1 MTVNELFST
10 VQYQESLKTTE
21 LHTWSKCRHMGKG
34 QQRSHCRKQ
43 LQSPRCT
50 QDTAEAGGPAMH
62 TGLDP
67 MLGWPLGAKEM
78 ICMPL
83 SRTNIPDPKSNTM
96 KLWTVLNIRLQAQAG
111 FLKRPSGRQ
120 APSKAVFT
128 GMPLQEALLRGVT
141 GDLSDE
147 PPTATCRQI
156 HGQPPKK
163 ENPTELHGSCEK
175 CRTHENE
182 AEESPRRRSNSE
194 KPSTKASRWP
204 PWYIQ
209 IFWLL
214 NTRTR

>member
-1 MTVNELFST
+1 MS
-10 VQYQESLKTTE
+10 S
-21 LHTWSKCRHMGKG
+21 
-34 QQRSHCRKQ
+34 
-43 LQSPRCT
+43 SPRCSIKSHSRPRNCTLRASAATWVTGSRGAAAESTLT
-50 QDTAEAGGPAMH
+50 QGTAAAGGPATH

-67 MLGWPLGAKEM
+67 ALGWPLGAEEM
-78 ICMPL
+78 ICICMPL
-83 SRTNIPDPKSNTM
+83 SRTDIPDPKSNTM

-111 FLKRPSGRQ
+111 FLKQPSGRQ
-120 APSKAVFT
+120 APSKTVFT
-128 GMPLQEALLRGVT
+128 GVPLQEALLRGVT

-147 PPTATCRQI
+147 PPTTTCRQI

-214 NTRTR
+214 NTSTR